1 MIDNVE
7 NLIIEHLRALRSE
20 IQTFRTEMQGEF
32 RDVKARLSTL
42 EVALSGVKRD
52 QAESLADYARQ
63 QMSLDQIVERI
74 QRIERRLELSDG

>member
-1 MIDNVE
+1 MTDVE